1 MEKILK
7 SLKRR
12 NEKPLIAGV
21 DPGATGGVC
30 FYDLENERVVHIA
43 SMPDPE
49 GFIEIFK
56 QYKKQLKIVFVER
69 QWAHSKQGLVSAFTL
84 GTHYGILQGIL
95 TTLKIPFVTVAPQS
109 WQCYFFGKD
118 GLKGRK
124 FVKKLSL
131 EKAKELHP
139 EAEIKHDG
147 HSDAVLIAEFGKI
160 LLSDEKLMKKYLNN
174 NGKNSNGRK
183 SRKKPKN
190 QKTKKTKKQKN
201 KKAKVKT
208 GKQTKKET

>member
-1 MEKILK
+1 MTEILLKIFK
-7 SLKRR
+7 KK
-12 NEKPLIAGV
+12 NKKPLIAGV

-30 FYDLENERVVHIA
+30 FYDLENERVVHVA

-49 GFIEIFK
+49 GFIQIFR
-56 QYKKQLKIVFVER
+56 QYKKQLEIVFMER

-95 TTLKIPFVTVAPQS
+95 TTLKIPYVTVAPQS
-109 WQCYFFGKD
+109 WQCHFFGKN

-174 NGKNSNGRK
+174 DRKNSNGRK
-183 SRKKPKN
+183 SRKNP
-190 QKTKKTKKQKN
+190 KKQKS

>member
-1 MEKILK
+1 MIENLLKILK
-7 SLKRR
+7 KRSK
-12 NEKPLIAGV
+12 KPLIAGI

-30 FYDLENERVVHIA
+30 FYDLESERIVCTT
-43 SMPDPE
+43 SMPDSE
-49 GFIEIFK
+49 GFIKIFK

-95 TTLKIPFVTVAPQS
+95 TTLKIPYVTVAPQS

-174 NGKNSNGRK
+174 DGKNSNGRK
-183 SRKKPKN
+183 SRKKPK
-190 QKTKKTKKQKN
+190 KTKKQKS
-201 KKAKVKT
+201 
-208 GKQTKKET
+208 

>member
-30 FYDLENERVVHIA
+30 FYDLENERVVHVA

-56 QYKKQLKIVFVER
+56 QYKKQLKIVFVEK

-95 TTLKIPFVTVAPQS
+95 TTLKIPFVTVSPQS

-139 EAEIKHDG
+139 EAEVKHDG
-147 HSDAVLIAEFGKI
+147 HSDAVLIAEFGKA
-160 LLSDEKLMKKYLNN
+160 LLSNEDLLKKYLNN
-174 NGKNSNGRK
+174 ND
-183 SRKKPKN
+183 KKKR
-190 QKTKKTKKQKN
+190 
-201 KKAKVKT
+201 KKAKNKRER
-208 GKQTKKET
+208 KKRRRKSEL

>member
-1 MEKILK
+1 MMENFFK

-12 NEKPLIAGV
+12 NKKPLIAGV

-30 FYDLENERVVHIA
+30 FYDLENERVVHVA

-95 TTLKIPFVTVAPQS
+95 TTLKIPFVTVSPQS

-139 EAEIKHDG
+139 EAEVKHDG
-147 HSDAVLIAEFGKI
+147 HSDAVLIAEFGKALI
-160 LLSDEKLMKKYLNN
+160 SNEDLLKKYLNN
-174 NGKNSNGRK
+174 NDKKKKKK
-183 SRKKPKN
+183 S
-190 QKTKKTKKQKN
+190 KKQKR
-201 KKAKVKT
+201 KKKT
-208 GKQTKKET
+208 TKKK